1 MRAKKAETSA
11 FHDAVVLVTGAA
23 SGIGQAQ
30 AATFLHAGARVF
42 AVDLVEDFS
51 KLQQLA
57 KDMGAAAEQ
66 RLAVFQ
72 GDVSQ
77 KGDCLTAVAT
87 CEEQFGEVTILLNT
101 AGKLDGY
108 KNILDT
114 SDELWRDILRTDL
127 DSVYYLTK
135 AVLPKMLEQGRGT
148 IINMAS
154 VASFVGGGGGIAYT
168 TAKHAIAGFTR
179 QLALDY
185 AAANI
190 HVVAIAP
197 GAIRTPMNAAD
208 FAGDGKM
215 AAWVAAETPVK
226 RWAEAQ
232 EVADLTLFLAS
243 QKAGYMQGNIVEIDG
258 GWLLK

>member
-1 MRAKKAETSA
+1 MMVRKDESAE
-11 FHDAVVLVTGAA
+11 FCDAVVLVTGAA

-30 AATFLHAGARVF
+30 AATFLGAGARVF
-42 AVDLVEDFS
+42 AMDIAEDFRE
-51 KLQQLA
+51 LQQLA
-57 KDMGAAAEQ
+57 VDMGQ
-66 RLAVFQ
+66 GTDLRLAVFH

-77 KGDCLTAVAT
+77 KADCLKAVTT
-87 CEEQFGEVTILLNT
+87 CEAQFGEVTILLNT

-114 SDELWRDILRTDL
+114 DDELWRDILRTDL

-135 AVLPKMLEQGRGT
+135 AVLPKMIENGGGT

-168 TAKHAIAGFTR
+168 TAKHAVAGFTR

-185 AAANI
+185 AAKNI
-190 HVVAIAP
+190 HVTAIAP

-208 FAGDGKM
+208 FAGDGKL
-215 AAWVAAETPVK
+215 AEWVAEETPVK
-226 RWAEAQ
+226 RWAEAD

-243 QKAGYMQGNIVEIDG
+243 HKARYMQGNIVELDG